1 MNHEQ
6 QQRIDRTRALKCIRD
21 MSPAD
26 RVVLHQL
33 TRERVGNKGPGH
45 RYTSNG
51 TDVVDTIIDLGY
63 LD

>member
-33 TRERVGNKGPGH
+33 TRERVGNK
-45 RYTSNG
+45 TSNG